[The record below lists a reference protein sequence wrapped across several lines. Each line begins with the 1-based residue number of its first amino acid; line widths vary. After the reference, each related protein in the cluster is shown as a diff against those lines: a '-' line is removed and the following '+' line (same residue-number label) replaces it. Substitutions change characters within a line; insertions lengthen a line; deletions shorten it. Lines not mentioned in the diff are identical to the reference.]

1 MSKIKFIAKR
11 FAVSI
16 IFLFLV
22 SSIRAN
28 MADLSA
34 YNSVS
39 PDELRERLD
48 HMTNDVELKYTS
60 EVHSIINEFIK
71 GYRKGSEVLLGRGGQ
86 YFPIYDNEFQKA
98 GLPTELKYLSAVE
111 SSLIPTARSNSGAV
125 GLWQFISSTGKI
137 YGLTINNTVDERK
150 DPIRSTQAAARFL
163 SDLYDEFGDWSLALA
178 AYNCGPG
185 GVKKATRRS
194 ASKGYTDFWKIK
206 SFLPRETRRYVPK
219 YVAVSYVMNYFQ
231 HHGLEPIIEN
241 SREVLATVKVYD
253 YTTFSDISKKTGLD
267 RATIKRL
274 NPAFLKGYIPQNT
287 KGYFLTLPEKIMYDY
302 VALNDTWNNL
312 EYRPQA
318 NIQEYYTSLLYGNM
332 RRQAQKLTTL
342 EMLPTLAENVL
353 TVASIEPLDRPIEL
367 PVGPSQELLLADVA
381 SLEQSTARYKYH
393 ILEPMQSLE
402 EISNMFNIEL
412 KELIKLNQIDIFDP
426 PAPGTMLI
434 VEELGEEN
442 L

>member
-11 FAVSI
+11 FAVSV

-22 SSIRAN
+22 SSVRAN
-28 MADLSA
+28 ETDLSA
-34 YNSVS
+34 YHSVS

-48 HMTNDVELKYTS
+48 HMSNDVELKYTP
-60 EVHSIINEFIK
+60 EVHSIINEYIK

-98 GLPTELKYLSAVE
+98 GLPSELKYLSVVE

-137 YGLTINNTVDERK
+137 YGLTINSTIDERK
-150 DPIRSTQAAARFL
+150 DPIRSTQAAAHFL
-163 SDLYDEFGDWSLALA
+163 SDLYEEFGDWSLALA

-194 ASKGYTDFWKIK
+194 AASEYTDFWKIK
-206 SFLPRETRRYVPK
+206 SYLPKETRRYVPK

-231 HHGLEPIIEN
+231 HHGLEPIIDSSAET
-241 SREVLATVKVYD
+241 LATVKVYE
-253 YTTFSDISKKTGLD
+253 YTTFSDISRKTGLD
-267 RATIKRL
+267 KATIKRL

-287 KGYFLTLPEKIMYDY
+287 KGYYLTLPEKIMYDY
-302 VALNDTWNNL
+302 VGLNDTWNNL

-318 NIQEYYTSLLYGNM
+318 DIQQYYSSLLNGNM
-332 RRQAQKLTTL
+332 RRQAQNLTL
-342 EMLPTLAENVL
+342 L
-353 TVASIEPLDRPIEL
+353 
-367 PVGPSQELLLADVA
+367 ELLPAITEGEFYIASLESTDKPIKLPINQSRQFLADVA
-381 SLEQSTARYKYH
+381 VLEKVAGTYKYH
-393 ILEPMQSLE
+393 VLQPMQSLE
-402 EISNMFNIEL
+402 EISNMFSIEL
-412 KELIKLNQIDIFDP
+412 KELIRLNEIDIFNP

-434 VEELGEEN
+434 VDQIAEEQ
-442 L
+442 

>member
-11 FAVSI
+11 FAVSV
-16 IFLFLV
+16 IFLFCI
-22 SSIRAN
+22 SSVRAN
-28 MADLSA
+28 VTDFSA
-34 YNSVS
+34 YHSVS

-48 HMTNDVELKYTS
+48 NMTNDVELKYTP
-60 EVHSIINEFIK
+60 EVHSIINEYIK

-86 YFPIYDNEFQKA
+86 FFPIYDNEFQKA

-137 YGLTINNTVDERK
+137 YGLTINSTIDERK

-194 ASKGYTDFWKIK
+194 ATNGYTDFWNIK
-206 SFLPRETRRYVPK
+206 SYLPKETRRYVPK
-219 YVAVSYVMNYFQ
+219 YVAISYVMNYFQ

-241 SREVLATVKVYD
+241 STEALATVKVYE

-287 KGYFLTLPEKIMYDY
+287 RGYYLTLPEKVMYDY
-302 VALNDTWNNL
+302 VAINDTWNNL
-312 EYRPQA
+312 EYRPHA

-332 RRQAQKLTTL
+332 RRRAQKLTTL
-342 EMLPTLAENVL
+342 ELLPTLADTGLN
-353 TVASIEPLDRPIEL
+353 VASLETLDEPKEL
-367 PVGPSQELLLADVA
+367 PVGPSRELLLSDVA
-381 SLEQSTARYKYH
+381 VLGEHKAGYKYH
-393 ILEPMQSLE
+393 ILKPMQSLE
-402 EISNMFNIEL
+402 EVSKMFNIQL
-412 KELIKLNQIDIFDP
+412 KDLIKLNEIDVLDP
-426 PAPGTMLI
+426 PAPGAMLI
-434 VEELGEEN
+434 VEELGEGK
-442 L
+442 